1 MQVLERLIDAD
12 TFLELEQLPDY
23 RDREYELIYGEMVE
37 MSVPG
42 SIHGKCVLWLSA
54 FIAMYLL
61 ENDVGEAMAESGNR
75 SELDPY
81 LLLRP
86 DVSFISHA
94 SAREPLAEAPLPR
107 MPDLAVEVASPSNS
121 VHELREKAE
130 IYLRNETQ
138 LVWLV
143 FPRER
148 RVEVHRADGSMDEL
162 SADDALSGEAVLPG
176 FSLDLRELFSL
187 LDA

>member
-12 TFLELEQLPDY
+12 TFLELEQLPEY
-23 RDREYELIYGEMVE
+23 RDREYELINGEMIE

-42 SIHGKCVLWLSA
+42 SIHGKLVIRLGGYI
-54 FIAMYLL
+54 FIYLL
-61 ENDVGEAMAESGNR
+61 ENDVGEVMAESGNR

-94 SAREPLAEAPLPR
+94 SAREPLAEAPFPR

-121 VHELREKAE
+121 VRELREKAA
-130 IYLRNETQ
+130 IFLRNESQ

-143 FPRER
+143 FPRQR

-162 SADDALSGEAVLPG
+162 SGDDALSGEDVLPG
-176 FSLDLRELFSL
+176 FTLELSKLFSP
-187 LDA
+187 